1 MKKKCER
8 RCGLRWGAMFGD
20 GAVKESVSDAVACG
34 GAVKGDVGVGAVEE
48 SVGDAVACG
57 WGRWR
62 AMLGDVAVK
71 EIVGDAAV
79 EAAVGRWCGEGKCER
94 RCGLRW
100 GGEGRC

>member
-1 MKKKCER
+1 M
-8 RCGLRWGAMFGD
+8 LGD
-20 GAVKESVSDAVACG
+20 
-34 GAVKGDVGVGAVEE
+34 GAVEE

-94 RCGLRW
+94 PAAAF
-100 GGEGRC
+100 GGGRCWEMVR